1 MDFQS
6 IALPSELRYLYCA
19 FCKVLYLLIAGANI
33 ESFFTYPKQNLKKIY
48 SYLRFI
54 KIEIMLLAVDVGN
67 TRIKVAV
74 FEDGIILEHFVFTEL
89 ELRKFFSIILKK
101 YENVT
106 DLVVAS
112 VGNIEK
118 SAFLSFEKQL
128 KIHFITHE
136 MAFPF
141 RNLYKTP
148 LTLGIDRMVLAS
160 GAVLQF
166 PNQNRLVIDAG
177 TCVTYDFI
185 DSEDNYLG
193 GAISPGIRLRYESLH
208 NYTAKLPLLT
218 LENYGSAKESEVQ
231 SFIGNSTQ
239 ESIHSGVLNGLT
251 NEIDGFI
258 AQYQQQYSNFI
269 IILTGGDADFLAKRL
284 KNTIFANSNFLLESL
299 NQTFQYKIK
308 ND

>member
-1 MDFQS
+1 
-6 IALPSELRYLYCA
+6 
-19 FCKVLYLLIAGANI
+19 
-33 ESFFTYPKQNLKKIY
+33 
-48 SYLRFI
+48 
-54 KIEIMLLAVDVGN
+54 MLLAVDVGN

-74 FEDGIILEHFVFTEL
+74 FEGSTLLEGFVFLKDALQKNIVIILN
-89 ELRKFFSIILKK
+89 K
-101 YENVT
+101 YQNCT

-118 SAFLSFEKQL
+118 EVFLSFEKQL
-128 KIHFITHE
+128 KIHFVTHE
-136 MAFPF
+136 MIFPF
-141 RNLYKTP
+141 KNLYATP

-185 DSEDNYLG
+185 DAEDNYLG

-208 NYTAKLPLLT
+208 HYTAKLPLLT
-218 LENYGSAKESEVQ
+218 LEDYERVSKELDNQ
-231 SFIGNSTQ
+231 NFIGNSTTQ
-239 ESIHSGVLNGLT
+239 SMHSGVLNGLV

-258 AQYQQQYSNFI
+258 GQYREQYSNFI
-269 IILTGGDADFLAKRL
+269 IILTGGDAEFLAKRL